1 MLLALQNQP
10 VTKSTSV
17 ISNNDLKATFQAWAL
32 VPACMIAPKISPST
46 SSFSALRSSKSFV
59 ASCHTWDSLRR
70 LICCFHWVTGAS
82 DITVTLPAIA
92 WETWEIPSPC
102 LHAATWF
109 QLPSNLASVAF
120 VPRKALAGRSPDFWR
135 DNRSCSFRSLK
146 PESWMAE
153 WPTDAAVYN
162 ILQQPMQEHNMMYES
177 LECKSS
183 ITVYTLSIIEHL
195 TIRLLANRPQLLLL
209 NSIAH
214 APVRS
219 MFLRHLQHIETPL
232 HPPGAPGPS
241 RTFHLTQSAFCHL
254 DGSVVTGVPNRT
266 TSSTTW
272 SSPMS

>member
-1 MLLALQNQP
+1 MLLALQNKP

-59 ASCHTWDSLRR
+59 ASCHAWDSLRR

-82 DITVTLPAIA
+82 DITATLPAIA
-92 WETWEIPSPC
+92 WETWEVPSPC

-109 QLPSNLASVAF
+109 QLPSNLASVAC

-153 WPTDAAVYN
+153 WPTDAACYN
-162 ILQQPMQEHNMMYES
+162 SQSKNIIWCMNPLSVNYQWLY
-177 LECKSS
+177 
-183 ITVYTLSIIEHL
+183 IYIYTHIEHHWAN
-195 TIRLLANRPQLLLL
+195 IRLLANKPQLLLL

-219 MFLRHLQHIETPL
+219 MFLRHLQHVKTPL